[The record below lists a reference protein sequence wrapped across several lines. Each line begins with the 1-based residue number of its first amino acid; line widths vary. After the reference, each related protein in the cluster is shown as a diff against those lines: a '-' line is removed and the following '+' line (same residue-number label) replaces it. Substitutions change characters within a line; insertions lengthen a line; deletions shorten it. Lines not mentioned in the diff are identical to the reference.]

1 MTIYTISYY
10 EEDEQFGGTLTLKDY
25 VYSKTEEK
33 ALEKFDKKHP
43 NTKVRFVS
51 NWITADY

>member
-1 MTIYTISYY
+1 MTIYKITYY
-10 EEDEQFGGTLTLKDY
+10 QEDEQFGGTLTLKDY
-25 VYSKTEEK
+25 VYSQTEEK

-43 NTKVRFVS
+43 NTKVRFIS